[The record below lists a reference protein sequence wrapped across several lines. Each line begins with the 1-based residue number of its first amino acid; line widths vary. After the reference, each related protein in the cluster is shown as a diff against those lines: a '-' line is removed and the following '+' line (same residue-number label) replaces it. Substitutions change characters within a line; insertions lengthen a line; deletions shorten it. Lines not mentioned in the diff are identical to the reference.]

1 MPDNNIT
8 IGKFTE
14 AELEEAIID
23 LFRQE
28 NYAYVNGESIH
39 RQYEDI
45 LLTDDLRAYLSDRYL
60 NCRLS
65 IQHLSISEAGKRFAL

>member
-1 MPDNNIT
+1 MNYMIS
-8 IGKFTE
+8 KFTE

-39 RQYEDI
+39 RQYEEI
-45 LLTDDLRAYLSDRYL
+45 LLTDDLRAYLSDRY
-60 NCRLS
+60 RSAGLS
-65 IQHLSISEAGKRFAL
+65 DAEMKKIINKLTLIK